1 MLDSLSLWLH
11 ETPLGETLLTMLI
24 SMLPVVELRGGLPA
38 GVAMGLPI
46 PVAFAASLVGNMIPV
61 PFIIL
66 FVRPLFQWVRIHIP
80 KLEGFISHLEARA
93 EAKSADVLRYQ
104 TWGLLIFVAI
114 PLPGTGAW
122 TGALIA
128 AVLNM
133 RLKRAVPVILLGVLM
148 SQCLRIGLGS
158 ITVSIVT
165 ASAVLAPVASQLG
178 ASPVL
183 VGLAICCGGI
193 GLGLPNDSGF
203 WNICKMSGLSTKQ
216 AFLVYP
222 IPTLI
227 SGLVGLA
234 VLLILNMFASS
245 LPGLM

>member
-133 RLKRAVPVILLGVLM
+133 RLKRAVPVILLGVVIAG
-148 SQCLRIGLGS
+148 CI
-158 ITVSIVT
+158 ITLLTHGVSMLPFDFLPSRGREV
-165 ASAVLAPVASQLG
+165 AAPTG
-178 ASPVL
+178 AALIMRRFAP
-183 VGLAICCGGI
+183 
-193 GLGLPNDSGF
+193 LPMQRGYS
-203 WNICKMSGLSTKQ
+203 LSEENTP
-216 AFLVYP
+216 F
-222 IPTLI
+222 
-227 SGLVGLA
+227 
-234 VLLILNMFASS
+234 
-245 LPGLM
+245 